1 MVNLIV
7 TKILYLIYLLQVKN
21 IKVSYLHLHHFKFG
35 FKKLRKMDNKYRDLI
50 EQTFD
55 FPQEGFNVIDD
66 ELYFYDIPLM
76 DIIKKY
82 GTPLKITYLPKISS
96 QIQKAKKLFNVAMA
110 RADYKGKYT
119 YCYCTK
125 SSHFSFVVE
134 EALKHDIHLETSY
147 AYDIE
152 IINKLYQRRK
162 ITKDTFIICNG
173 FKQKGYTSRIARLIN
188 TGFKNVIPVLDN
200 KEELATYRRSVKQ
213 PFKLGIRIAAE
224 EEPNFPFYTSRLG
237 IRAKDILEFYVD
249 KIEGNEHRF
258 QLKMLHIFLNKG
270 IKDDIYYWSE
280 LNKIIN
286 LYCQL
291 KKICPELDSIN
302 IGGGFPIKHSLGFE
316 YDYQFMINEIV
327 SNIKKACKK
336 AKVPMPNIY
345 TEFGSFTVGE
355 SMAHI
360 YSVAAQKIQNDRE
373 IWYMIDSS
381 FITTLP
387 DTWGIGERFLMLP
400 INKWEN
406 EYQRV
411 VLGGITCDSHDYYDS
426 EEHINEVFLP
436 KLTSNGDDKSN
447 KEKLYLG
454 FFHTGAYQD
463 QISGYGGIKHCLIP
477 SPKHIIVGRDKN
489 GKLVDWV
496 YAKEQTAQSMLKILG
511 YL

>member
-1 MVNLIV
+1 MNNTYTGLV
-7 TKILYLIYLLQVKN
+7 T
-21 IKVSYLHLHHFKFG
+21 
-35 FKKLRKMDNKYRDLI
+35 
-50 EQTFD
+50 QTFD
-55 FPQEGFNVIDD
+55 FPQEGFEVKNGYLQFNGLDLKHLID
-66 ELYFYDIPLM
+66 
-76 DIIKKY
+76 KY
-82 GTPLKITYLPKISS
+82 GTPLKLTYLPKIGM
-96 QIQKAKKLFNVAMA
+96 QINKAKNMFANAFKKHKYEG
-110 RADYKGKYT
+110 DYN

-134 EALKHDIHLETSY
+134 EALKHNIHLETSF

-152 IINKLYQRRK
+152 IINKLFEKKK
-162 ITKDTFIICNG
+162 INKETFIICNG
-173 FKQKGYTSRIARLIN
+173 FKQRSYTSRIAKLIN
-188 TGFKNVIPVLDN
+188 SGFENVIPVLDN
-200 KEELATYRRSVKQ
+200 KEELNTYRRSVRSKT
-213 PFKLGIRIAAE
+213 PFKIGIRVAAE
-224 EEPNFPFYTSRLG
+224 EEPSFPFYTSRLG

-249 KIEGNEHRF
+249 EIEGNEEKF

-302 IGGGFPIKHSLGFE
+302 IGGGFPIKHSLGFD

-327 SNIKKACKK
+327 RNIKVACKK
-336 AKVPMPNIY
+336 AKVPVPNIF

-360 YSVAAQKIQNDRE
+360 YSVIGVKSQNDRE
-373 IWYMIDSS
+373 TWYMIDSS

-387 DTWGIGERFLMLP
+387 DTWGIGEKFLMLP

-436 KLTSNGDDKSN
+436 KNNPGEEPLFV
-447 KEKLYLG
+447 G

-463 QISGYGGIKHCLIP
+463 QISGYGGIKHCMIP
-477 SPKHIIVGRDKN
+477 SPKHIIVEADKN

-511 YL
+511 YIK

>member
-1 MVNLIV
+1 MNNTYI
-7 TKILYLIYLLQVKN
+7 
-21 IKVSYLHLHHFKFG
+21 
-35 FKKLRKMDNKYRDLI
+35 DLVQ
-50 EQTFD
+50 QTFN
-55 FPQEGFNVIDD
+55 FPQEGLIVKEGSLHFNG
-66 ELYFYDIPLM
+66 LDIKA
-76 DIIKKY
+76 IIAKY
-82 GTPLKITYLPKISS
+82 GTPLKLSYLPKIGM
-96 QIQKAKKLFNVAMA
+96 QINKAKEMFAKA
-110 RADYKGKYT
+110 YKKHKYEGEYY

-134 EALKHDIHLETSY
+134 EALEHGIHLETSY

-152 IINKLYQRRK
+152 IIKKLFEKRR
-162 ITKDTFIICNG
+162 ITKDVFIICNG
-173 FKQKGYTSRIARLIN
+173 YKQKAYTRRIAQLLN
-188 TGFKNVIPVLDN
+188 TGFKNVIPILDN
-200 KEELATYRRSVKQ
+200 KEELQAYKSVKV
-213 PFKLGIRIAAE
+213 PFKLGIRVAAE
-224 EEPNFPFYTSRLG
+224 EEPTFPFYTSRLG
-237 IRAKDILEFYVD
+237 FRAKDILEFYVD
-249 KIEGNEHRF
+249 HIEGYEDKF

-291 KKICPELDSIN
+291 KKICPELDSLN
-302 IGGGFPIKHSLGFE
+302 IGGGFPIKHSLGFD

-327 SNIKKACKK
+327 SNIKAACKRN
-336 AKVPMPNIY
+336 KVQMPNIF
-345 TEFGSFTVGE
+345 TEFGSYTVGE

-360 YSVAAQKIQNDRE
+360 YSVIGEKVQNDRE
-373 IWYMIDSS
+373 NWYMIDSS

-387 DTWGIGERFLMLP
+387 DTWGIGEKFLMLP

-436 KLTSNGDDKSN
+436 KTTGD
-447 KEKLYLG
+447 EPLYVG

-477 SPKHIIVGRDKN
+477 SPKHVIIEHDKN
-489 GKLVDWV
+489 GKLIDWV
-496 YAKEQTAQSMLKILG
+496 YAKEQSAQSMLKILG
-511 YL
+511 YIK

>member
-1 MVNLIV
+1 MSNTYTDL
-7 TKILYLIYLLQVKN
+7 VK
-21 IKVSYLHLHHFKFG
+21 
-35 FKKLRKMDNKYRDLI
+35 
-50 EQTFD
+50 QTFY
-55 FPQEGFNVIDD
+55 FPQEGFDTKDGN
-66 ELYFYDIPLM
+66 LYFNDLDLKALI
-76 DIIKKY
+76 DKY
-82 GTPLKITYLPKISS
+82 GTPLKLTYLPKIGS
-96 QIQKAKKLFNVAMA
+96 QIYKAKTLFAKA
-110 RADYKGKYT
+110 IKKHKYEGKYH

-134 EALKHDIHLETSY
+134 EALQHDVHLETSY

-152 IINKLYQRRK
+152 IINQLFKKRK
-162 ITKDTFIICNG
+162 ITKDTYIICNG
-173 FKQKGYTSRIARLIN
+173 FKQKHYTSRIAKLIN
-188 TGFKNVIPVLDN
+188 TGFKNVIPILDN
-200 KEELATYRRSVKQ
+200 KEELERYKKAVKE
-213 PFKLGIRIAAE
+213 PFKLGIRVAAE

-249 KIEGNEHRF
+249 QIEGYEEKF

-280 LNKIIN
+280 LNKVIN

-316 YDYQFMINEIV
+316 YDYEFMINEII

-336 AKVPMPNIY
+336 ARVPMPNIF

-360 YSVAAQKIQNDRE
+360 YSVLAEKIQNDRE

-387 DTWGIGERFLMLP
+387 DTWGIGEKFLLLP
-400 INKWEN
+400 INKWNN

-436 KLTSNGDDKSN
+436 KTNGEHP
-447 KEKLYLG
+447 KEPLYLG

-463 QISGYGGIKHCLIP
+463 QISGYGGIKHCMIP
-477 SPKHIIVGRDKN
+477 SPKHIIIGKDKN

-511 YL
+511 YI

>member
-1 MVNLIV
+1 MTN
-7 TKILYLIYLLQVKN
+7 
-21 IKVSYLHLHHFKFG
+21 SYLGLV
-35 FKKLRKMDNKYRDLI
+35 
-50 EQTFD
+50 EQTFN
-55 FPQEGFNVIDD
+55 FPQEGLEVKDGYLHFNG
-66 ELYFYDIPLM
+66 LDIKAL
-76 DIIKKY
+76 ISKY
-82 GTPLKITYLPKISS
+82 GTPLKVSYLPKIGS
-96 QIQKAKKLFNVAMA
+96 QINKAKEMFDKAI
-110 RADYKGKYT
+110 KKHKYEGQYN

-134 EALKHDIHLETSY
+134 EALKHGIHLETSY

-152 IINKLYQRRK
+152 IIKKLAEK
-162 ITKDTFIICNG
+162 KKVSKDMYIICNG
-173 FKQKGYTSRIARLIN
+173 YKQKAYTRRIVGLLN
-188 TGFKNVIPVLDN
+188 SGFRNVIPVLDN
-200 KEELATYRRSVKQ
+200 KEELNAYKSVKGV
-213 PFKLGIRIAAE
+213 FKLGIRVAAE
-224 EEPNFPFYTSRLG
+224 EEPTFPFYTSRLG

-249 KIEGNEHRF
+249 QIEGYENKF

-316 YDYQFMINEIV
+316 YDYQFMITEIV
-327 SNIKKACKK
+327 GNIKAACKRN
-336 AKVPMPNIY
+336 KVPMPNIF
-345 TEFGSFTVGE
+345 TEFGSYTVGE

-360 YSVAAQKIQNDRE
+360 YSVIGEKAQNDRE
-373 IWYMIDSS
+373 TWYMIDSS

-387 DTWGIGERFLMLP
+387 DTWGIGEKFLMLP
-400 INKWEN
+400 INKWDN
-406 EYQRV
+406 EPQRV

-436 KLTSNGDDKSN
+436 KTNG
-447 KEKLYLG
+447 EEPLYVG

-477 SPKHIIVGRDKN
+477 SPKHVIIERDKN
-489 GKLVDWV
+489 GKLVDWL
-496 YAKEQTAQSMLKILG
+496 YAKEQSAQSMLKILG
-511 YL
+511 YIK

>member
-1 MVNLIV
+1 MTN
-7 TKILYLIYLLQVKN
+7 
-21 IKVSYLHLHHFKFG
+21 SYTSLV
-35 FKKLRKMDNKYRDLI
+35 
-50 EQTFD
+50 EQTFH
-55 FPQEGFNVIDD
+55 FPQEGFKIADNDYLEFNGVDLKALI
-66 ELYFYDIPLM
+66 E
-76 DIIKKY
+76 KH
-82 GTPLKITYLPKISS
+82 GTPLKVTYLPKIGM
-96 QIQKAKKLFNVAMA
+96 QINKAKLMFANAFKKHKYEG
-110 RADYKGKYT
+110 DYN

-134 EALKHDIHLETSY
+134 EALQHNINIETSF
-147 AYDIE
+147 AYDLE
-152 IINKLYQRRK
+152 IVNQLFLKKKINKE
-162 ITKDTFIICNG
+162 TFIICNG
-173 FKQKGYTSRIARLIN
+173 FKQRSYTSRITKLIN

-200 KEELATYRRSVKQ
+200 KEELKAYKSART
-213 PFKLGIRIAAE
+213 PFKLGIRVAAE
-224 EEPNFPFYTSRLG
+224 EEPSFPFYTSRLG
-237 IRAKDILEFYVD
+237 IRPKDILEFYVD
-249 KIEGNEHRF
+249 EIEGNEHKY

-336 AKVPMPNIY
+336 AKVPMPHIF

-360 YSVAAQKIQNDRE
+360 YSVIAEKQQNDRE
-373 IWYMIDSS
+373 TWYMIDSS

-387 DTWGIGERFLMLP
+387 DTWGIGEKFLMLP

-436 KLTSNGDDKSN
+436 KIATAKIDDIDN
-447 KEKLYLG
+447 KTPLYVG

-477 SPKHIIVGRDKN
+477 SPKHIIIEKDKN

-496 YAKEQTAQSMLKILG
+496 YAKEQTAASMLKILG
-511 YL
+511 YLK

>member
-1 MVNLIV
+1 MSNNTYTDL
-7 TKILYLIYLLQVKN
+7 VK
-21 IKVSYLHLHHFKFG
+21 
-35 FKKLRKMDNKYRDLI
+35 
-50 EQTFD
+50 QTFY
-55 FPQEGFNVIDD
+55 FPQEGFHVEDGFLRFNGLDLKALI
-66 ELYFYDIPLM
+66 E
-76 DIIKKY
+76 KY
-82 GTPLKITYLPKISS
+82 GTPMKLTYLPKIGM
-96 QIQKAKKLFNVAMA
+96 QINKAKDMFAKAFKKHN
-110 RADYKGKYT
+110 YEGQYN

-125 SSHFSFVVE
+125 SSHFSFIVE
-134 EALKHDIHLETSY
+134 EALKHEIHLETSY

-152 IINKLYQRRK
+152 IINKLFEKKK

-173 FKQKGYTSRIARLIN
+173 FKQRSYTSRIAKLLN

-200 KEELATYRRSVKQ
+200 KEELAYYKRSVKT
-213 PFKLGIRIAAE
+213 PFKLGIRVAAE

-237 IRAKDILEFYVD
+237 MRVKDILEFYVD
-249 KIEGNEHRF
+249 QIEGYEDKF
-258 QLKMLHIFLNKG
+258 QLKMLHVFLNKG
-270 IKDDIYYWSE
+270 IKDDVYYWSE
-280 LNKIIN
+280 LNKVVN

-302 IGGGFPIKHSLGFE
+302 IGGGFPIKHSLGFDF
-316 YDYQFMINEIV
+316 DYQFMVNEIV
-327 SNIKKACKK
+327 ANIKRACKK
-336 AKVPMPNIY
+336 AKVQMPNIF

-360 YSVAAQKIQNDRE
+360 YSVITQKEQNDRE
-373 IWYMIDSS
+373 VWYMIDSS

-387 DTWGIGERFLMLP
+387 DTWGIGEKFLMLP
-400 INKWEN
+400 INKWQN
-406 EYQRV
+406 EYHRV

-436 KLTSNGDDKSN
+436 KLTNGDVEDDKQP
-447 KEKLYLG
+447 LYLG

-477 SPKHIIVGRDKN
+477 SPKHIIVERDRT

-511 YL
+511 YIK

>member
-1 MVNLIV
+1 MTNSYTSL
-7 TKILYLIYLLQVKN
+7 VK
-21 IKVSYLHLHHFKFG
+21 
-35 FKKLRKMDNKYRDLI
+35 
-50 EQTFD
+50 QTFH
-55 FPQEGFNVIDD
+55 FPQEGFEVNKEYLEFNGVDLRALI
-66 ELYFYDIPLM
+66 E
-76 DIIKKY
+76 KH
-82 GTPLKITYLPKISS
+82 GTPLKLTYLPKIGM
-96 QIQKAKKLFNVAMA
+96 QINKAKTMFANAFK
-110 RADYKGKYT
+110 KHKYEGSYN

-125 SSHFSFVVE
+125 SSHFSFIVQ
-134 EALKHDIHLETSY
+134 EALEHNINLETSF

-152 IINKLYQRRK
+152 IVNQLYKRRK
-162 ITKDTFIICNG
+162 INKETYIVCNG
-173 FKQKGYTSRIARLIN
+173 FKQRNYTSRINKLIN
-188 TGFKNVIPVLDN
+188 DGFKNVIPVLDN
-200 KEELATYRRSVKQ
+200 KEELKAYKRGAKQ
-213 PFKLGIRIAAE
+213 HFKVGIRVAAE

-237 IRAKDILEFYVD
+237 INAKDILEFYVNEIKGYED
-249 KIEGNEHRF
+249 KFH
-258 QLKMLHIFLNKG
+258 LKMLHIFLNKG

-336 AKVPMPNIY
+336 NKVPMPHIF

-360 YSVAAQKIQNDRE
+360 YSVIAEKKQNDRE
-373 IWYMIDSS
+373 TWYMIDSS

-387 DTWGIGERFLMLP
+387 DTWGIGEKFLMLP

-436 KLTSNGDDKSN
+436 KIATEKADDAVN
-447 KEKLYLG
+447 QTPLYVG

-477 SPKHIIVGRDKN
+477 SPKHVIVEKDKN
-489 GKLVDWV
+489 GKLIDWV
-496 YAKEQTAQSMLKILG
+496 YAREQTAASMLKILG
-511 YL
+511 YLR

>member
-1 MVNLIV
+1 MNTMNNTYADLVDQTFNFPQDDFKV
-7 TKILYLIYLLQVKN
+7 EADYLQFNGLD
-21 IKVSYLHLHHFKFG
+21 IKS
-35 FKKLRKMDNKYRDLI
+35 LI
-50 EQTFD
+50 E
-55 FPQEGFNVIDD
+55 
-66 ELYFYDIPLM
+66 
-76 DIIKKY
+76 KY
-82 GTPLKITYLPKISS
+82 GTPLKLTYLPKIGS
-96 QIQKAKKLFNVAMA
+96 QIQKAKKMFEAA
-110 RADYKGKYT
+110 FKKHKYEGKYN

-125 SSHFSFVVE
+125 SSHFSFIVE
-134 EALKHDIHLETSY
+134 EALKQDIHLETSF

-152 IINKLYQRRK
+152 IINKLYARRK
-162 ITKDTFIICNG
+162 INKETYIICNG
-173 FKQKGYTSRIARLIN
+173 YKQKSYTSRIARLLN
-188 TGFKNVIPVLDN
+188 NGFKNVIPILDN
-200 KEELATYRRSVKQ
+200 QEELKAYKSVKG
-213 PFKLGIRIAAE
+213 PFKLGIRVAAE

-237 IRAKDILEFYVD
+237 MRAKDVLEFYVD
-249 KIEGNEHRF
+249 QIEGYEHKF

-280 LNKIIN
+280 LNKVIN

-302 IGGGFPIKHSLGFE
+302 IGGGFPIKHSLAFD

-327 SNIKKACKK
+327 RNIKEACKRN
-336 AKVPMPNIY
+336 KVQMPNIF

-360 YSVAAQKIQNDRE
+360 YSVIGEKMQNDRE

-387 DTWGIGERFLMLP
+387 DTWGIGEKFLMLP
-400 INKWEN
+400 INKWN
-406 EYQRV
+406 QEYQRV
-411 VLGGITCDSHDYYDS
+411 TLGGITCDSHDYYDS

-436 KLTSNGDDKSN
+436 KLN
-447 KEKLYLG
+447 KEEPLYVG

-477 SPKHIIVGRDKN
+477 SPKHIIVGHDKN

-496 YAKEQTAQSMLKILG
+496 YAKEQSAQSMLKILG
-511 YL
+511 Y

>member
-1 MVNLIV
+1 MNNSYTDL
-7 TKILYLIYLLQVKN
+7 VK
-21 IKVSYLHLHHFKFG
+21 
-35 FKKLRKMDNKYRDLI
+35 
-50 EQTFD
+50 QTFH
-55 FPQEGFNVIDD
+55 FPQEGLDLNKEHGYLQFNGLD
-66 ELYFYDIPLM
+66 LKP
-76 DIIKKY
+76 IIEKY
-82 GTPLKITYLPKISS
+82 GTPLKLTFLPKIG
-96 QIQKAKKLFNVAMA
+96 ININRAKTYFEKAFKKH
-110 RADYKGKYT
+110 KYEGEYN

-134 EALKHDIHLETSY
+134 EALKHGIHLETSY

-152 IINKLYQRRK
+152 IINSLYKRK
-162 ITKDTFIICNG
+162 KISKETHIICNG
-173 FKQKGYTSRIARLIN
+173 FKQKAYTSRIVKLIN
-188 TGFKNVIPVLDN
+188 SGFQNVIPVLDN
-200 KEELATYRRSVKQ
+200 KEELQMYKGRIRTGE

-224 EEPNFPFYTSRLG
+224 EEPSFPFYTSRLG
-237 IRAKDILEFYVD
+237 IKARDILEFYVD
-249 KIEGNEHRF
+249 EIEGNEDKF

-280 LNKIIN
+280 LNKSIN

-302 IGGGFPIKHSLGFE
+302 IGGGFPIKHSLAFE

-327 SNIKKACKK
+327 GNIKKACKK
-336 AKVPMPNIY
+336 AKVPMPNIF

-360 YSVAAQKIQNDRE
+360 YSVIGEKEQNDRE
-373 IWYMIDSS
+373 TWYMIDSS

-387 DTWGIGERFLMLP
+387 DTWGIGEKFLMLP
-400 INKWEN
+400 INKWDN

-411 VLGGITCDSHDYYDS
+411 VLGGITCDGHDYYDS

-436 KLTSNGDDKSN
+436 KIQNQDEEDEEN
-447 KEKLYLG
+447 KKPLYVG

-477 SPKHIIVGRDKN
+477 SPKHIIVEYDKN
-489 GKLVDWV
+489 GEVDSWV
-496 YAKEQTAQSMLKILG
+496 YAKEQSAQSMLKILG
-511 YL
+511 Y

>member
-1 MVNLIV
+1 MHSAFFLYSSFFYICNTYCSGVNPL
-7 TKILYLIYLLQVKN
+7 N
-21 IKVSYLHLHHFKFG
+21 PSMNNSYL
-35 FKKLRKMDNKYRDLI
+35 DLVQ
-50 EQTFD
+50 QTFN
-55 FPQEGFNVIDD
+55 FPQEGLEVKNGYLQFNGLDIKALID
-66 ELYFYDIPLM
+66 
-76 DIIKKY
+76 KY
-82 GTPLKITYLPKISS
+82 GTPLKLTYLPKIGM
-96 QIQKAKKLFNVAMA
+96 QINKAKDMFAKAI
-110 RADYKGKYT
+110 KKHKYEGEYF

-134 EALKHDIHLETSY
+134 EALQHNIHLETSY

-152 IINKLYQRRK
+152 IIKKLYEKKK
-162 ITKDTFIICNG
+162 ITKDIFIICNG
-173 FKQKGYTSRIARLIN
+173 FKQIGYTRRIAQLIN
-188 TGFKNVIPVLDN
+188 GGFKNVIPILDN
-200 KEELATYRRSVKQ
+200 LEELKAYKKSVKI
-213 PFKLGIRIAAE
+213 PFKLGIRVAAE
-224 EEPNFPFYTSRLG
+224 EEPTFPFYTSRLG

-249 KIEGNEHRF
+249 EIEGYENKF

-316 YDYQFMINEIV
+316 YDYQFMINEITGI
-327 SNIKKACKK
+327 IKKACKRTR
-336 AKVPMPNIY
+336 VPMPHIF
-345 TEFGSFTVGE
+345 TEFGSYTVGE

-360 YSVAAQKIQNDRE
+360 YSVEAQKVQNDRE

-387 DTWGIGERFLMLP
+387 DTWGIGEKFLMLP

-436 KLTSNGDDKSN
+436 KISEGNGMTQPYGISNTSTDN
-447 KEKLYLG
+447 KEPLYVG

-477 SPKHIIVGRDKN
+477 SPKHIIVGHDKN
-489 GKLVDWV
+489 GKLIDWV

-511 YL
+511 Y

>member
-1 MVNLIV
+1 
-7 TKILYLIYLLQVKN
+7 
-21 IKVSYLHLHHFKFG
+21 
-35 FKKLRKMDNKYRDLI
+35 MDNTYNDLVQ
-50 EQTFD
+50 QTFN
-55 FPQEGFNVIDD
+55 FPQEDFKLKNEYLQYNDLDIKALID
-66 ELYFYDIPLM
+66 
-76 DIIKKY
+76 KY
-82 GTPLKITYLPKISS
+82 GTPLKLTYLPKIGK
-96 QIQKAKKLFNVAMA
+96 QINKAKNMFAAAFKKHK
-110 RADYKGKYT
+110 YEGKYN

-125 SSHFSFVVE
+125 SSHFSFIVE
-134 EALKHDIHLETSY
+134 EALKNDIHLETSY
-147 AYDIE
+147 AYDID
-152 IINKLYQRRK
+152 IIKKLYAKKKINKDVY
-162 ITKDTFIICNG
+162 IICNG
-173 FKQKGYTSRIARLIN
+173 YKQKPYINRIAGLLN
-188 TGFKNVIPVLDN
+188 TGFKNVIPILDN
-200 KEELATYRRSVKQ
+200 VDELRGYIKSVKV
-213 PFKLGIRIAAE
+213 PFNLGIRVAAE

-280 LNKIIN
+280 LNKVIN

-302 IGGGFPIKHSLGFE
+302 IGGGFPIKHSLAFE

-327 SNIKKACKK
+327 RNIKVACKRV
-336 AKVPMPNIY
+336 KVPMPNIF
-345 TEFGSFTVGE
+345 TEFGSYTVGE

-360 YSVAAQKIQNDRE
+360 YSVIGQKMQNDRE
-373 IWYMIDSS
+373 TWYMIDSS

-387 DTWGIGERFLMLP
+387 DTWGIGEKFLMLP
-400 INKWEN
+400 INKWQN
-406 EYQRV
+406 EYHRV

-436 KLTSNGDDKSN
+436 KVGED
-447 KEKLYLG
+447 EPLYVG

-477 SPKHIIVGRDKN
+477 SPKHIIVGYDKN
-489 GKLVDWV
+489 GKLHDWV

-511 YL
+511 Y

>member
-1 MVNLIV
+1 MNNTYTGLVN
-7 TKILYLIYLLQVKN
+7 
-21 IKVSYLHLHHFKFG
+21 
-35 FKKLRKMDNKYRDLI
+35 
-50 EQTFD
+50 QTFH
-55 FPQEGFNVIDD
+55 FPQEGFNLKDDYLQFNGLDLKALID
-66 ELYFYDIPLM
+66 
-76 DIIKKY
+76 KH
-82 GTPLKITYLPKISS
+82 GTPLKLTYLPKIGM
-96 QIQKAKKLFNVAMA
+96 QINKAKNMFANAFKK
-110 RADYKGKYT
+110 YKYT
-119 YCYCTK
+119 GQYNYCYCTK

-134 EALKHDIHLETSY
+134 EALKHGIHLETSY

-152 IINKLYQRRK
+152 IVNKLFSRRK
-162 ITKDTFIICNG
+162 INKETFIICNG
-173 FKQKGYTSRIARLIN
+173 YKQKGYTSRINKLIN
-188 TGFKNVIPVLDN
+188 TGFKNVIPILDN
-200 KEELATYRRSVKQ
+200 KEELQAYRRGAKQ
-213 PFKLGIRIAAE
+213 PFKLGIRVAAE
-224 EEPNFPFYTSRLG
+224 EEPSFPFYTSRLG
-237 IRAKDILEFYVD
+237 IRPRDILEFYVD
-249 KIEGNEHRF
+249 EIEGFEDKF

-280 LNKIIN
+280 LNKVIN

-327 SNIKKACKK
+327 RNIKVACKK
-336 AKVPMPNIY
+336 AKVPEPHIF

-360 YSVAAQKIQNDRE
+360 YSIIGEKAQNDRE
-373 IWYMIDSS
+373 MWYMIDSS

-400 INKWEN
+400 INKWDH

-436 KLTSNGDDKSN
+436 KNAPDDK
-447 KEKLYLG
+447 EPLVVG

-477 SPKHIIVGRDKN
+477 SPKHVIVEPDKN
-489 GKLVDWV
+489 GKLIDWV
-496 YAKEQTAQSMLKILG
+496 YAREQSAQSMLKILG
-511 YL
+511 YM